1 MGENKLEKKD
11 SNKEEVLKD
20 EHKIAILNSLYF
32 LDEIVVGIV
41 IDRLVD
47 EEQKISPEDYSK
59 ILFSTSTLSEINGQ
73 SKAEIEKMIEA
84 RAEDVRQGIKD
95 FNLEYTLSLKNK
107 DNKDDIGI
115 FKVKKVISFIDD
127 NRVVVSFDLSDSNNN
142 EVYKIIFDE
151 LRNEYKKL
159 ETLNM
164 DKLSKYIAEGII
176 SMYTRAAAANS
187 NKVN

>member
-1 MGENKLEKKD
+1 MAVNKLNKKD
-11 SNKEEVLKD
+11 DKKEVLKD
-20 EHKIAILNSLYF
+20 EHKIAILNLLYF

-41 IDRLVD
+41 LDRLVD

-59 ILFSTSTLSEINGQ
+59 ILFSTTTLSEINGQ
-73 SKAEIEKMIEA
+73 SKAEIEKMVEA
-84 RAEDVRQGIKD
+84 RAEEVRKGVND

-115 FKVKKVISFIDD
+115 FKVKKVISFIDY
-127 NRVVVSFDLSDSNNN
+127 NRVVVSFDLSDTNNN

-159 ETLNM
+159 ESLDM
-164 DKLSKYIAEGII
+164 DRLSKYIAEGII
-176 SMYTRAAAANS
+176 SMYTRAAAANP
-187 NKVN
+187 NNVN